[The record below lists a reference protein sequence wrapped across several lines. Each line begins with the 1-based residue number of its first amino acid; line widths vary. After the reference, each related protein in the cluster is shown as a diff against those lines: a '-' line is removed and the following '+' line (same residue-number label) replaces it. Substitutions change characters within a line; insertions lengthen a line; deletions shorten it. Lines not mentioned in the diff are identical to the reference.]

1 MRNIL
6 RGWNVNVLHFNEL
19 FAIFRRSG
27 HALDGGRAA
36 GPAFSRL
43 LLNSVSAIP
52 VCVLAAAGLLTP
64 VVQLSAA
71 AAERPRAAAAASL
84 SELYDIAMGGN
95 PGLSAASSRAKAAEI
110 GVDNAR
116 FGFAPRAN
124 VIGDA
129 ERERQEVLSTDN
141 PVYQVGTGKFNNY
154 RTSVQIDQPII
165 DYRLFA
171 KLDVAQAAA
180 KQAAYSETAAQQKLT
195 YDLIEAYVLALA
207 SEDSRALADAESRVL
222 EQHTSVV
229 RQRITSGM
237 ANDGDISQVAS
248 RRDQAQADAIMATSA
263 VRQAFGA
270 IERLTHSPVQ
280 ALWRLRASVPVARP
294 VPATPELWIANSE
307 SNPEILAMSEA
318 VAQAGAAY
326 EQAKG
331 AILPHLDF
339 RGSYNYNNNGGS
351 LYGGGARTNDAVA
364 TLRLTVPLF
373 NSDGQGY
380 QMAEQRVR
388 VAESRYAL
396 QDRKLALGQKVRSV
410 LSDAIAGADR
420 TTALSS
426 AAANSARH
434 LEALREKFRGGTGTV
449 TEILDAES
457 EYFRVKRQLLQA
469 KYNYLLSMMQLRQY
483 SGVISRADVEY
494 VDSLLDRRVRPIRAF

>member
-1 MRNIL
+1 MTVEANAARAPHNA
-6 RGWNVNVLHFNEL
+6 WV
-19 FAIFRRSG
+19 AP
-27 HALDGGRAA
+27 GRHWRQ
-36 GPAFSRL
+36 G
-43 LLNSVSAIP
+43 VSALALGC
-52 VCVLAAAGLLTP
+52 VVLAGALAIDACQ
-64 VVQLSAA
+64 VLSAA
-71 AAERPRAAAAASL
+71 ERASNPRPQAAAVPPAVSL

-95 PGLSAASSRAKAAEI
+95 PGLSAASSRAKAADI

-129 ERERQEVLSTDN
+129 ERERQEVLTTDN

-154 RTSVQIDQPII
+154 RTSVQIDQPLL

-171 KLDVAQAAA
+171 KLDVAVAAA
-180 KQAAYSETAAQQKLT
+180 KQAAYSETSAQQKLT

-207 SEDSRALADAESRVL
+207 SEDSRALAEAESRVL
-222 EQHTSVV
+222 EQHTAVV
-229 RQRITSGM
+229 RQRIASGM

-248 RRDQAQADAIMATSA
+248 RRDQAQADAIMAASA

-280 ALWRLRASVPVARP
+280 ALWRLRAAVPVAKP

-318 VAQAGAAY
+318 VEQASAAY

-396 QDRKLALGQKVRSV
+396 QDRKLALGQKVRAV

-420 TTALSS
+420 TAALSS
-426 AAANSARH
+426 AASNSARH